1 MITGTCVSPG
11 EVKGRVRFF
20 KEGVVYTNAD
30 IVILESWLAQD
41 ILALKGAGALLSTK
55 GSLTAHASILSR
67 EFGIPALVKV
77 DVSSLQEGDE
87 VFVDTAEEL
96 VEKK

>member
-41 ILALKGAGALLSTK
+41 ILALNDPGE
-55 GSLTAHASILSR
+55 I
-67 EFGIPALVKV
+67 
-77 DVSSLQEGDE
+77 
-87 VFVDTAEEL
+87 
-96 VEKK
+96 